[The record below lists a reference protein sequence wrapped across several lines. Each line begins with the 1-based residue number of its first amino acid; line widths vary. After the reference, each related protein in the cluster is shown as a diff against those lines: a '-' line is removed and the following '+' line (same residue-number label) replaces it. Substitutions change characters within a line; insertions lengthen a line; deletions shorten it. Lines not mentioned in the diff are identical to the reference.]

1 MGICPSGLCM
11 NRKGAKTEI
20 DYLSTLHLVAS
31 GASEGWIR
39 VRNGALRRYIAVD
52 LNVTSLIF

>member
-1 MGICPSGLCM
+1 M
-11 NRKGAKTEI
+11 NRKGGKTEI
-20 DYLSTLHLVAS
+20 DYLPTLHLVAS

-39 VRNGALRRYIAVD
+39 VRNGGLCRYIAVD

>member
-1 MGICPSGLCM
+1 M
-11 NRKGAKTEI
+11 NRKGGYTEI
-20 DYLSTLHLVAS
+20 DYKPTLHLVAS
-31 GASEGWIR
+31 GASKGWIK